1 MNLDE
6 QHYLQSV
13 GHRIRT
19 RREAQN
25 LTQAQLGERCD
36 LDRTFVGSVER
47 GERNVAVLNLRKLA
61 QALRVPMQE
70 LLADRVGRE
79 ADDDDEREYP

>member
-6 QHYLQSV
+6 QEFLQAV
-13 GHRIRT
+13 GLRIRT

-25 LTQAQLGERCD
+25 LTQAQLGDNCD

-47 GERNVAVLNLRKLA
+47 GERNVAILNLRKIAL
-61 QALRVPMQE
+61 ALRVPLRD
-70 LLADRVGRE
+70 LLADQDDRVAGGGGE
-79 ADDDDEREYP
+79 TG

>member
-6 QHYLQSV
+6 QDFLQAV
-13 GHRIRT
+13 GLRIRK

-47 GERNVAVLNLRKLA
+47 GERNVAVLNLRKIA
-61 QALRVPMQE
+61 QALRVPLRD
-70 LLADRVGRE
+70 LLADQEVDAGEDSR
-79 ADDDDEREYP
+79 

>member
-6 QHYLQSV
+6 QDFLQAV
-13 GHRIRT
+13 GLRIRT

-47 GERNVAVLNLRKLA
+47 GERNIAILNLRKIA
-61 QALRVPMQE
+61 QALRVPLE
-70 LLADRVGRE
+70 DLLSDRAGQGVDRQ
-79 ADDDDEREYP
+79 DEGDE

>member
-13 GHRIRT
+13 GLRIRT

-25 LTQAQLGERCD
+25 LTQAQLGENCD
-36 LDRTFVGSVER
+36 LDRTFIGSVER
-47 GERNVAVLNLRKLA
+47 GERNIAILNLRKIA
-61 QALRVPMQE
+61 QALRVPVQD
-70 LLADRVGRE
+70 LLADGEVGGGS
-79 ADDDDEREYP
+79 ADG

>member
-13 GHRIRT
+13 GLRIRT

-25 LTQAQLGERCD
+25 LTQAQLGENCD
-36 LDRTFVGSVER
+36 LDRTFIGSVER
-47 GERNVAVLNLRKLA
+47 GERNIAILNLRKIA
-61 QALRVPMQE
+61 QALRVRLNE
-70 LLADRVGRE
+70 LLADLDGQDRPTE
-79 ADDDDEREYP
+79 K

>member
-6 QHYLQSV
+6 QHFLQEV
-13 GHRIRT
+13 GLRIRT

-36 LDRTFVGSVER
+36 LDRTFIGSVER
-47 GERNVAVLNLRKLA
+47 GERNLALLNLRKIA
-61 QALRVPMQE
+61 QALRVPLAE
-70 LLADRVGRE
+70 LLNEEEQGE
-79 ADDDDEREYP
+79 S

>member
-6 QHYLQSV
+6 QEFLQAV
-13 GHRIRT
+13 GLRIRT

-25 LTQAQLGERCD
+25 LTQAQLGDNCD

-47 GERNVAVLNLRKLA
+47 GERNVAILNLRKIAL
-61 QALRVPMQE
+61 ALRVPLRD
-70 LLADRVGRE
+70 LLADQ
-79 ADDDDEREYP
+79 DDRASGGGEEEG

>member
-13 GHRIRT
+13 GLRIRT

-25 LTQAQLGERCD
+25 LTQAQLGESCD

-47 GERNVAVLNLRKLA
+47 GERNVAILNIRKIA
-61 QALRVPMQE
+61 RALRIPVQV
-70 LLADRVGRE
+70 LLAEGE
-79 ADDDDEREYP
+79 APLESG